1 MDRSTIRKSISIICG
16 KIFIKFFNNLSE
28 SLNKRADFFTENYEL
43 VTSVGILGFFIGAV
57 NQTAQK
63 MDEFRRNT
71 QLSIYTDKKTASV
84 RFFFTNN

>member
-1 MDRSTIRKSISIICG
+1 MDRSTIRKGISIICG
-16 KIFIKFFNNLSE
+16 KNFFLNLSE

-84 RFFFTNN
+84 RFFCTNK